1 MLDPAYA
8 FTLSQVL
15 QDEDSEYFI
24 TGDIMIILLR
34 MSKKLMNRGLPY
46 LDMSIQIYE
55 PSKGLCWL
63 FLRPTAQA
71 TEPPG
76 AVADL

>member
-1 MLDPAYA
+1 MLLHYLK
-8 FTLSQVL
+8 FYKMKTQSILLLVMRRC
-15 QDEDSEYFI
+15 YK
-24 TGDIMIILLR
+24 MMILLR
-34 MSKKLMNRGLPY
+34 MSKRLMNRGLPY